1 MDYSKG
7 QTRRRRAAHKFAA
20 WLAAGTITAGLGAA
34 LVGGTAA
41 AYADTGSSGSTSH
54 SASDTSN
61 GSANKQDSTGSS
73 RRAVGKPSPKV
84 KATGGAV
91 TSPSAQ
97 GLATPT
103 DSKPSLSL
111 VTTADVKPK
120 ASATPKI
127 PTVQS
132 VLSDIARQ
140 IDYTFFNKAPT
151 ASPTQGAQAGP
162 KKQVDGAVNGS
173 SNNGF
178 DPTYTV
184 TEQPKY
190 GTVTLNPKTG
200 QYTYVARDELITPG
214 ITDEFTVSVS
224 NGAAAKLP
232 GLLGQLQLAL
242 HSMAVALGVA
252 KPDTI
257 EKDIV
262 VKISGTG
269 KYGTPTDQAQYW
281 LEQTIDN
288 DCVLIA
294 DAAIIAQLG
303 GPKFTEAEIVAIGK
317 ATPSTVDP
325 TKPMYVGT
333 KAETG
338 SGGMYDKDG
347 VALLKK
353 YGIDATYKSYVDDPE
368 PGEAPNKATQVDG
381 QRALADVE
389 AALAAGKAVAV
400 VVDSGLI
407 VNASGQDVETPAPE
421 ANHWVVV
428 TGVDISTGKIYLNDG
443 NLAAGSAPVSIAG
456 FMWSWQSSDFGVIV
470 ASRAPAAAA
479 AIAA

>member
-1 MDYSKG
+1 MDHSTG
-7 QTRRRRAAHKFAA
+7 QTRGRRAARKLAA

-34 LVGGTAA
+34 MVGGTAV
-41 AYADTGSSGSTSH
+41 AYADTGSSHSTSDSSNATAPKND
-54 SASDTSN
+54 SASSPR
-61 GSANKQDSTGSS
+61 K
-73 RRAVGKPSPKV
+73 AVGKPAPKV
-84 KATGGAV
+84 RATRTAA
-91 TSPSAQ
+91 SPSVA
-97 GLATPT
+97 GLATAPS
-103 DSKPSLSL
+103 SKPSLSL
-111 VTTADVKPK
+111 VTTSDTTPK
-120 ASATPKI
+120 ASATPKV

-162 KKQVDGAVNGS
+162 NKQVDGDINGNG
-173 SNNGF
+173 NNGF

-190 GTVTLNPKTG
+190 GTVTLDSKTG
-200 QYTYVARDELITPG
+200 VYTYVARDELIAPG

-232 GLLGQLQLAL
+232 GLLGQLQFAL

-269 KYGTPTDQAQYW
+269 KYGTPADQAQYW

-294 DAAIIAQLG
+294 NAVILAQLTG
-303 GPKFTEAEIVAIGK
+303 TRYTEAEMIEIGK
-317 ATPSTVDP
+317 TTPSVVDP
-325 TKPMYVGT
+325 TKPMYEGSME
-333 KAETG
+333 ETG
-338 SGGMYDKDG
+338 SSGLYRADG
-347 VALLKK
+347 VALLKTF
-353 YGIDATYKSYVDDPE
+353 GIDATFKSYVDAPE
-368 PGEAPNKATQVDG
+368 PGEAPNRASQVDG

-389 AALAAGKAVAV
+389 AALAAGNAVAV

-407 VNASGQDVETPAPE
+407 VNASGQDIATPDPE
-421 ANHWVVV
+421 SNHWVVV
-428 TGVDISTGKIYLNDG
+428 TGVDTAHGRVYLNDG
-443 NLAAGSAPVSIAG
+443 NLPTGSTPVTMAG
-456 FMWSWQSSDFGVIV
+456 FMWAWQASDFSVVV
-470 ASRAPAAAA
+470 ASKAPAAAA

>member
-1 MDYSKG
+1 M
-7 QTRRRRAAHKFAA
+7 
-20 WLAAGTITAGLGAA
+20 
-34 LVGGTAA
+34 
-41 AYADTGSSGSTSH
+41 
-54 SASDTSN
+54 
-61 GSANKQDSTGSS
+61 
-73 RRAVGKPSPKV
+73 
-84 KATGGAV
+84 
-91 TSPSAQ
+91 
-97 GLATPT
+97 
-103 DSKPSLSL
+103 
-111 VTTADVKPK
+111 VTTDTTPK
-120 ASATPKI
+120 ASATPKV
-127 PTVQS
+127 PTLQS
-132 VLSDIARQ
+132 VLNDIGRQ

-151 ASPTQGAQAGP
+151 ANPTQGAQAGP
-162 KKQVDGAVNGS
+162 NKQVDGDINGS
-173 SNNGF
+173 GNNGF
-178 DPTYTV
+178 DPRYTV

-190 GTVTLNPKTG
+190 GTVTLDPKTG
-200 QYTYVARDELITPG
+200 AYSYVARDELINPG
-214 ITDEFTVSVS
+214 ITDEFTVTVN
-224 NGAAAKLP
+224 NGATAKLP

-269 KYGTPTDQAQYW
+269 KYGTPADQAQYW

-303 GPKFTEAEIVAIGK
+303 GPRFTEAEIVAIGK
-317 ATPSTVDP
+317 ATPSVVDS

-338 SGGMYDKDG
+338 SGGVYTGDG

-353 YGIDATYKSYVDDPE
+353 YGIDATYRSYVDDPE

-400 VVDSGLI
+400 VVDAGLI
-407 VNASGQDVETPAPE
+407 VNASGQNVETPAPE

-428 TGVDISTGKIYLNDG
+428 TGVDISTGKVYLNDG
-443 NLAAGSAPVSIAG
+443 NLAAGSSAVSMAG

-470 ASRAPAAAA
+470 ASKTPAPAA

>member
-1 MDYSKG
+1 MNYSTG

-20 WLAAGTITAGLGAA
+20 WLAAGTITAGLGVAM
-34 LVGGTAA
+34 VGGTAV
-41 AYADTGSSGSTSH
+41 AYADTGSAGSPSH

-61 GSANKQDSTGSS
+61 SSSSKRDSTGSS

-91 TSPSAQ
+91 ISPSAQ

-111 VTTADVKPK
+111 VTTDATAK

-151 ASPTQGAQAGP
+151 ASPTQDAQAGVN
-162 KKQVDGAVNGS
+162 KQVDGAVNGS

-184 TEQPKY
+184 TEKPKY
-190 GTVTLNPKTG
+190 GTVTLDPRTG

-214 ITDEFTVSVS
+214 ITDQFTVSVS

-232 GLLGQLQLAL
+232 GLLGQLQFVL

-269 KYGTPTDQAQYW
+269 KYGTPADQAQYW

-303 GPKFTEAEIVAIGK
+303 GPKFTEDEIVAIGK
-317 ATPSTVDP
+317 STPSVVDP
-325 TKPMYVGT
+325 TKPIYVGT
-333 KAETG
+333 KADTG
-338 SGGMYDKDG
+338 SGGVYTNDG

-353 YGIDATYKSYVDDPE
+353 YGIDATYTSYVDDPE

-400 VVDSGLI
+400 VVDAGLI
-407 VNASGQDVETPAPE
+407 VNASGQNVETPAPE

-443 NLAAGSAPVSIAG
+443 NLTGGSAPVSVAG

-470 ASRAPAAAA
+470 ASKAPAPAA

>member
-1 MDYSKG
+1 MNHSTG
-7 QTRRRRAAHKFAA
+7 QTRARRAAHKFAA
-20 WLAAGTITAGLGAA
+20 WLAAGTITAGLGVAM
-34 LVGGTAA
+34 VGGTAV
-41 AYADTGSSGSTSH
+41 AYADTGSSHSTSDSSNATAPKND
-54 SASDTSN
+54 SASSPR
-61 GSANKQDSTGSS
+61 K
-73 RRAVGKPSPKV
+73 AVGKPAPKV
-84 KATGGAV
+84 RATRTA
-91 TSPSAQ
+91 TSPSAS
-97 GLATPT
+97 GLATTPS
-103 DSKPSLSL
+103 SKPSLSL
-111 VTTADVKPK
+111 VTTGGATPK
-120 ASATPKI
+120 ASATPKV

-162 KKQVDGAVNGS
+162 KKQVDGAINGS
-173 SNNGF
+173 GNNGF
-178 DPTYTV
+178 DPTYAV

-190 GTVTLNPKTG
+190 GTVTLDPKTG
-200 QYTYVARDELITPG
+200 VYSYVARDELITPG

-232 GLLGQLQLAL
+232 GLLGQLQFAL

-262 VKISGTG
+262 VKILGTG
-269 KYGTPTDQAQYW
+269 KYGTPADHAQYW

-303 GPKFTEAEIVAIGK
+303 GPKFTEDEIVAIGK
-317 ATPSTVDP
+317 TTPSVVDP
-325 TKPMYVGT
+325 TKPIYVGT

-338 SGGMYDKDG
+338 SGGVYTGDG

-353 YGIDATYKSYVDDPE
+353 YGIDATFRTYVDEPE

-389 AALAAGKAVAV
+389 AALAAGNAVAV
-400 VVDSGLI
+400 VVDAGLI

-428 TGVDISTGKIYLNDG
+428 TGVDISTGKVYLNDG
-443 NLAAGSAPVSIAG
+443 NLAAGSSAVSMAG

-470 ASRAPAAAA
+470 ASKAPAPAAT
-479 AIAA
+479 IAA

>member
-1 MDYSKG
+1 MDRSTG
-7 QTRRRRAAHKFAA
+7 HTRRRRAAQKFAA
-20 WLAAGTITAGLGAA
+20 WLAAGTITAGLGVAM
-34 LVGGTAA
+34 VGGTAV
-41 AYADTGSSGSTSH
+41 AYADTGSSHSTSDSSNVSAPKND
-54 SASDTSN
+54 SASSPR
-61 GSANKQDSTGSS
+61 K
-73 RRAVGKPSPKV
+73 AVGKPAPKV
-84 KATGGAV
+84 RATR
-91 TSPSAQ
+91 TTTTPSAS
-97 GLATPT
+97 GLATAPS
-103 DSKPSLSL
+103 SKPSLSL
-111 VTTADVKPK
+111 VTTDTTPK
-120 ASATPKI
+120 ASATPRV
-127 PTVQS
+127 PTLQS
-132 VLSDIARQ
+132 VLNDIGRQ

-151 ASPTQGAQAGP
+151 ANPTQGAQAGP
-162 KKQVDGAVNGS
+162 NKQVDGDINGS
-173 SNNGF
+173 GNNGF

-190 GTVTLNPKTG
+190 GTVTLDPKTG
-200 QYTYVARDELITPG
+200 VYSYVARDELINPG
-214 ITDEFTVSVS
+214 ITDEFTVTVN

-269 KYGTPTDQAQYW
+269 KYGTPADQAQYW

-303 GPKFTEAEIVAIGK
+303 GPRFTEAEIVAIGK
-317 ATPSTVDP
+317 ATPSVVDS

-338 SGGMYDKDG
+338 SGGVYTGDG

-353 YGIDATYKSYVDDPE
+353 YGLDATYRSYVDDPE

-400 VVDSGLI
+400 VVDAGLI
-407 VNASGQDVETPAPE
+407 VNASGQNVETPAPE

-428 TGVDISTGKIYLNDG
+428 TGVDISTGKVYLNDG
-443 NLAAGSAPVSIAG
+443 NLAAGSSAVSMAG

-470 ASRAPAAAA
+470 ASKTPAPAA